1 MIIIIIII
9 VAVAVVVVTTTMFM
23 VLNESPNDQSLRE
36 FTLLIWWM
44 QTERRVSAHPQI
56 KKILEVDL
64 GCKSAENW

>member
-23 VLNESPNDQSLRE
+23 VLNESPNDQSLRVYPANLMNADWAPGVRQSSDE
-36 FTLLIWWM
+36 
-44 QTERRVSAHPQI
+44 
-56 KKILEVDL
+56 KILEVDL